1 MISQIAFALK
11 RSFLGEAFL
20 AQHSSSINDLHTDL
34 SGKTVAIVGNARSL
48 SNQSNGMNIDHCD
61 LVIRMHAAPLPQA
74 DSHGTRTTWL
84 ALGMPVAQ
92 DIIDARDP
100 DRLLWMAKKRKRVR
114 ARFAKRK
121 GFYLHP
127 KKEWDRMASTLHAPP
142 TTGIMLIDFVAHS
155 AAAEIHLFGFDFF
168 TSLSLSGRRTAAQVP
183 HDFAAEKLFTENLMA
198 RDQRVVH
205 HTDKH

>member
-11 RSFLGEAFL
+11 RIFSGEKFL
-20 AQHSSSINDLHTDL
+20 AQYSCSINDLQAEL
-34 SGKTVAIVGNARSL
+34 AGKTVAIVGNARSL
-48 SNQSNGMNIDHCD
+48 SNQSNGENIDRCD

-74 DSHGTRTTWL
+74 DSHGSRTNWL

-92 DIIDARDP
+92 DVIEARNP
-100 DRLLWMAKKRKRVR
+100 DRLLWMAKKRKRLR

-127 KKEWDRMASTLHAPP
+127 KEEWDRMAATLQAPP
-142 TTGIMLIDFVAHS
+142 TTGIMLIDLVAHS
-155 AAAEIHLFGFDFF
+155 EAAEIHLFGFDFF

-183 HDFAAEKLFTENLMA
+183 HDFAAEKLFTGTLIA
-198 RDQRVVH
+198 QDQRVVH
-205 HTDKH
+205 HTD